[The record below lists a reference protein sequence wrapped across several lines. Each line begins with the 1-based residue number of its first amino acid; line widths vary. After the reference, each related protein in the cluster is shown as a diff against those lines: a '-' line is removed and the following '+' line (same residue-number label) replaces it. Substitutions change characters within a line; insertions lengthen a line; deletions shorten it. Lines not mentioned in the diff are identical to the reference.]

1 KVISKDLKL
10 TIVELKKHGKTYDEL
25 SREYGVSRSA
35 IAKWVNEFSSEIN
48 NGVKTSSFDLKELD
62 ESTIDLM
69 TKEELTKLLMEY
81 KKENSLI
88 KKEIS
93 TKEKEIINIKEE
105 AEILK
110 KAIAIFTKK

>member
-1 KVISKDLKL
+1 
-10 TIVELKKHGKTYDEL
+10 
-25 SREYGVSRSA
+25 
-35 IAKWVNEFSSEIN
+35 
-48 NGVKTSSFDLKELD
+48 
-62 ESTIDLM
+62 M